1 MPPLEQCF
9 EDADE
14 LSQEVVKVWQKS
26 FPASNT
32 PEFHVLLNKAFYYQ
46 SIRKI
51 ADYRHQ
57 IKRLSENDEVEVKA
71 ALLAFAK
78 AFMALDLARIPD

>member
-14 LSQEVVKVWQKS
+14 LWQETLKVWQES
-26 FPASNT
+26 FPASNA
-32 PEFHVLLNKAFYYQ
+32 PEFQVLLDKAFYYQ
-46 SIRKI
+46 SIGKI

-57 IKRLSENDEVEVKA
+57 IKRLSESDEVEVKA
-71 ALLAFAK
+71 ARLAIAK
-78 AFMALDLARIPD
+78 AYLVLDPC